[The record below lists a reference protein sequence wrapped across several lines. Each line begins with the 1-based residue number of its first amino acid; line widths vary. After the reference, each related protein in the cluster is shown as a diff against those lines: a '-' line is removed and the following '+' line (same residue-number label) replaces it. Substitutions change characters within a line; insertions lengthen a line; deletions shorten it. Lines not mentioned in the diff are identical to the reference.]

1 MAQDLEYKSIF
12 VWGAKFHLGQPFAG
26 VAKGPESMREANLI
40 QRLKNNVSSV
50 TDFGD
55 VEISKETSDSSLQR
69 EVARF
74 GEIAYGIV
82 KREITNGNFVLSL
95 GGDHSI
101 SIGTVAGHL
110 AADPDCVVVWVDA
123 HSDINTLS
131 SSQSGNMHGMPL
143 SFNIQQLQEE
153 FPHPDM
159 NWLTPKLPT
168 SQLVYVG
175 LRDVDEPEKEI
186 LADLNIKA
194 FYMEDVDRLG
204 IVEVVEEA
212 LKSVDPHGTR
222 NIHLSFD
229 IDSLDP
235 KDAPATGTAV
245 GGGLTLREGLI
256 LCNMVHR
263 TGRLKAVD
271 MVEVNPSL
279 ASNKAGAEKTVNAA
293 NDLLMAALGFQNSLI
308 EVQTTVDSE
317 CEDLRRI

>member
-1 MAQDLEYKSIF
+1 
-12 VWGAKFHLGQPFAG
+12 
-26 VAKGPESMREANLI
+26 
-40 QRLKNNVSSV
+40 
-50 TDFGD
+50 
-55 VEISKETSDSSLQR
+55 
-69 EVARF
+69 
-74 GEIAYGIV
+74 
-82 KREITNGNFVLSL
+82 
-95 GGDHSI
+95 
-101 SIGTVAGHL
+101 
-110 AADPDCVVVWVDA
+110 
-123 HSDINTLS
+123 
-131 SSQSGNMHGMPL
+131 
-143 SFNIQQLQEE
+143 
-153 FPHPDM
+153 M
-159 NWLTPKLPT
+159 NWLTPQLSP

-186 LADLNIKA
+186 LEDLNIKA

-204 IVEVVEEA
+204 IIEVVEEA
-212 LKSVDPHGTR
+212 LKSVDPDGTR

-245 GGGLTLREGLI
+245 GGGLTLREGLT

-317 CEDLRRI
+317 CDDLRRI